1 MLSAL
6 RLPVSARTWKRTWAN
21 RSEDN
26 IGDLHDSLRA
36 WCADPDDRRRHV
48 CILERGAFTGDDRPR
63 LADHLGPRRDGDRR
77 RDNVRPSIKEDNFTP
92 RELNKSDVAVNIV
105 CSALARERVR
115 LAYLVK
121 YCCNSGGIIGHSITL
136 CAVGFNADELARG
149 VCSILRMRASKYL
162 AGGV

>member
-1 MLSAL
+1 MSTH
-6 RLPVSARTWKRTWAN
+6 TWPHRCEN
-21 RSEDN
+21 N
-26 IGDLHDSLRA
+26 VGNLHYTLRA
-36 WCADPDDRRRHV
+36 RCSHSDNWRWRI